1 MRKINGTIILSILA
15 LVISVAVAMLL
26 FFEVEKT
33 PAIDTSSYISI
44 IVTLLGIIVTV
55 VLGWQIYN
63 VIDFKEKVKEIGTLK
78 NDYEK
83 LKSNIEE
90 SNLNIEESNLNIDIV
105 ANQSIAQEYVS
116 KKFYGLA
123 VISYMKALY
132 SLMSKKDINMAMVK
146 IDVIFEYLKHY
157 SSAHFLRDSQFNV
170 RESIEKLDSE
180 IRSHKNYVFIKD
192 RYEHF
197 FKEMCEIQKWV

>member
-90 SNLNIEESNLNIDIV
+90 SNLDIDIV

-132 SLMSKKDINMAMVK
+132 SLMSKNDINMAMVK
-146 IDVIFEYLKHY
+146 IDVIFEYLKLY
-157 SSAHFLRDSQFNV
+157 SRVHFLRDSQFNV

-180 IRSHKNYVFIKD
+180 IRFHKNYVFIKD

>member
-63 VIDFKEKVKEIGTLK
+63 VIDFKEKVTEIDVLKMKLERSSQIQEENNNVLQEQIVACAKFYSGNYADSLVSFMSVLRVILNRTDYSFEINEAEITLETLK
-78 NDYEK
+78 KILETTPPIRLYLNCEQYTVQHF
-83 LKSNIEE
+83 LIQE
-90 SNLNIEESNLNIDIV
+90 SN
-105 ANQSIAQEYVS
+105 
-116 KKFYGLA
+116 
-123 VISYMKALY
+123 
-132 SLMSKKDINMAMVK
+132 
-146 IDVIFEYLKHY
+146 HY
-157 SSAHFLRDSQFNV
+157 KNV
-170 RESIEKLDSE
+170 RKEYEEFYSELMAKIENDETRK
-180 IRSHKNYVFIKD
+180 YVK
-192 RYEHF
+192 
-197 FKEMCEIQKWV
+197 